1 MKNRVGKA
9 LVALIILFLPLSV
22 SANDYLE
29 KDYHYTVRTGGNG
42 VLHFTIPIWVYGSW
56 NDFYLYCSDGAN
68 DVNDSYLWYSTGE
81 KNPGRG
87 SNDVHRAISFKA
99 ERKGLND
106 KDGAVGEGYLLVHSG
121 GGIVVLKSAYDGVD
135 QQFEPNNQWSGKL
148 QLKRKNDDDHK
159 RITYLEFDWYPPED
173 LDGHDF
179 YVGVSTNIY
188 RKYTGEPCT
197 NCGGDH
203 GHIHWVPMDGEY
215 NGRAS
220 LQTPELYQPY
230 LYTVNASGSAG
241 YGQAA
246 IPYVSYQE
254 PISYT
259 TSSNSA
265 VQPCV
270 TQAGTLYLQTTDQ
283 VQHNYFATFTV
294 WRDKDHSDQATLKTN
309 YVDIPA
315 YHRLYDLK
323 AEEQLDEQNSMTG
336 LNKLTWNIHNP
347 EEEDLVTG
355 DFFEVQRALEAD
367 FSDATSVALVPYMV
381 DTASY
386 AYTDDI
392 TSLKSTTV
400 ADKWTAFSKNYDV
413 YDDEGRVATF
423 SATITS
429 KIVEHGFPVFYRVRR
444 ASSSVWGWENHP
456 FVQNVTI
463 EKNAWLAPLA
473 KEQAP
478 YTKDANFEDN
488 RIVHFN
494 LKIENAIAKQDPTP
508 AEECTYDIHLEDANL
523 FMPVEIAYLR
533 VPDMSTDVS
542 LKYNYKEEGSNDFA
556 LHDYQDM
563 HREEDVFTCTVPLN
577 ATLCVKAYDNWGGQD
592 MTPVVVNGPAK
603 GVVTFIEIQQFA
615 WQLQMSAET
624 DPNGVAA
631 IRDKVVADFN
641 RDSLELVK
649 QDLYANLLPLMK
661 SDDTSPSSRCTWDKN
676 AQIIITKRMTDFGM
690 EQELYVPQDSI
701 VRQEDGSWV
710 AHFTDVADMA
720 CTHYEYFARIDA
732 SRSILNFNNKSYLD
746 PVAITGDDLY
756 TTQVANINSLKATE
770 GTSKQGVILTWN
782 PSAGSLSDYLL
793 LRREFGS
800 NGDYDTLTITTDAGF
815 RDAKALPN
823 KHYEYKLIV
832 RYVCN
837 NNSSSRD
844 ASVEGWRSPYG
855 SIRGRV
861 VFEDGSGC
869 AGVTVKVEAD
879 GQETKTLLTAADGSY
894 FADSLLYDP
903 LGTDYKITPTS
914 EHGVFIHNDNASEHS
929 ATVNISLER
938 TEATGIEFLNTS
950 SVRLTG
956 RVLYEHTTIPVYGAN
971 FKINGKLVS
980 YAGSPV
986 STAHDGTFQLIM
998 PQAPATLQVVMEG
1011 HTFVNDGFL
1020 YINGKDTFSLDKPQ
1034 DGVRFWD
1041 QTTVKLAGRVVGGND
1056 QGKKPLGFG
1065 LSKNNLG
1072 DDLKIVMEL
1081 EGDNISYMVNY
1092 PNDLTIT
1099 ERDTA
1104 FAHLVQTPNGQDT
1117 VGNTDVTF
1125 MQKRIIIH
1133 PDVTT
1138 GEYELDLWPVRYKI
1152 TQITAKGYST
1162 LYGAGQGAETIDLT
1176 NAVNADP
1183 RNINDKDT
1191 VLYQATFNRIYH
1203 SPVELKLTQLHLGM
1217 DCDFYGESIM
1227 KVSTVANTEK
1237 DTLSLVYRDADSTA
1251 AYLFGYPVYAKGS
1264 YTYRAEAFE
1273 EYYYNNDKLSN
1284 VRDQVDMH
1292 GGTLRIHNGLCSN
1305 DETIIR
1311 QLDSL
1316 GRTNFLLSVNDPEF
1330 RVGGEAAL
1338 RTVSVSAEIENAF
1351 IEAEPIRAFITGNRV
1366 EKNSLRYD
1374 TVGFAILDVLR
1385 DPPGEN
1391 SYTWLESGS
1400 TFNCTYALDFDVKA
1414 GLEIGIGF
1422 GSNITNTIGAWA
1434 GAGAGTFAGTDYEV
1448 SKQALINIPLV
1459 FEYKGNDAYSYTVTT
1474 TNRISTSSDHLIVGS
1489 DADVFLG
1496 VSQGVLYGNAKAIR
1510 VIDEDTY
1517 QLRQP
1522 AVESGDLV
1530 VLASGQKTDGRKYYL
1545 VIGSEI
1551 VIGSK
1556 IHDTFAY
1563 TQEHII
1569 NTIMPNLARERNALL
1584 LEGSKEAIQK
1594 LADSTGKE
1602 MYWSHPST
1610 PDSIGLPNQYTV
1622 LLPQGK
1628 NSVAV
1633 DKVNDLNR
1641 RIYYWWRVLRD
1652 NEKQK
1657 INARI
1662 NGHHVGTWSVS
1673 GGATQT
1679 YNKNF
1684 VYGNTY
1690 SWRFTGLDLST
1701 SATNLLGSLSNDVAA
1716 ILDKLDFFGNDANLP
1731 WVIDGHA
1738 PGSKFKVTLKPVL
1751 EANIYIPYSEGK
1763 SYSKST
1769 GFTLSP
1775 NKFGSLTTSVYTEVD
1790 DAFEE
1795 DTKDYREKMH
1805 DSDDLE
1811 LYGSFVFHTDAGASM
1826 CPYEDMEET
1835 RFYSPG
1841 THLNSGTLR
1850 IEDPRMQ
1857 IDVHERS
1864 DVPADKPAIFNLRLS
1879 NEGQVENGLGAI
1891 GTTLILTQTAGSN
1904 PKGAKIYIDGM
1915 PVTGN
1920 GMEFFLASG
1929 QSVSKVMEVYR
1940 GEADDYEDIELRFGS
1955 STCASNADYLTFSV
1969 HYVPSSSDVEISV
1982 PHDKWIMNT
1991 FAAQDSVGYY
2001 LPITIEGFDV
2011 HHRGFDHIEFQYKLT
2026 TQSDDAWVNQCSF
2039 FADKDLYD
2047 AATGNKQMITNGR
2060 INTLR
2065 FYGERDPME
2074 QQYDLRAVTFCRHGS
2089 GFVTKSSKVL
2099 TGIKDTRP
2107 PRVFGYAEPANS
2119 ILGVGDNLK
2128 LRFNEPIAGNY
2139 LDEDNNFQLVG
2150 TTNSTGITSSTSVH
2164 FDGSPQSYAQS
2175 KASRSLAGKSFT
2187 IDVLVKPSVANADE
2201 VFFTHGEQG
2210 KGLVFGKT
2218 KDNRLYVQMGATAAQ
2233 YSKQLEDPMI
2243 AFTRVIVTYDNKT
2256 SKVRFYAGT
2265 LDVTA
2270 VDSAPKESVQ
2280 YNVNAPLCFGKGFNG
2295 NMLEARVWTKALTT
2309 EQIANTHLVR
2319 LTGYEQKLAAYYPMN
2334 EGRGA
2339 TLADK
2344 ANGATLFLEGANWI
2358 VPEGI
2363 SLAFDGSQS
2372 VVLDQDLLSRSEELD
2387 YTLMLWFKTLSTDAT
2402 IFSAGR
2408 LTDTTAAKGTWIGLK
2423 NGELLFRNNTKELSL
2438 STGCADDAWHHF
2450 VLSVNR
2456 TANTVALF
2464 IDGQLRNHIAANE
2477 IGSLS
2482 GKMYLGADGFK
2493 GNIDEFVLY
2502 EQALPKALIEEADN
2516 ISQRGDEMGLIA
2528 YLPFEM
2534 QKENVS
2540 GIYETVFTMNN
2551 RRVFKDLNGNVVN
2564 KIQPLVLEPADVEKM
2579 ADKTNDAPV
2588 RDKSALSKLNFDWA
2602 FNQDELLIN
2611 LNMLDREINKQT
2623 VYVTVRNVEDLNGNR
2638 MVSPVMWQAFVDRNS
2653 LKWSENEIKLQAT
2666 YGEKNAYNRIY
2677 SIKIINQSG
2686 TRHQYTIDAL
2696 PDWLSVD
2703 AEFGSIQPMEEK
2715 TIQFTYNVEM
2725 PVGVFSDLI
2734 YLTDENGLAE
2744 PLRVELTIEAVPPYD
2759 EVDKHK
2765 YPLNMSL
2772 CGEVKLV
2779 KDEKEIYDN
2788 DPDDIIYALFGNECV
2803 GMANVTI
2810 ISQTGVSEVF
2820 LTIHG
2825 SDDMNHQPIR
2835 FQLWQASTGK
2845 LFDLTPDR
2853 KVTFAHGLVLGC
2865 GDEKSVLFT
2874 TGGSQ
2879 TQNIQLE
2886 PGWNWVSTNLNLSAS
2901 KGDLATCM
2909 TADSLWTEGDEI
2921 KNPASRQF
2929 SSYHRDSSCFMG
2941 ELNNLHFSQMYMIY
2955 TKQGNTI
2962 RISGEAL
2969 PQDSMKITFR
2979 GDGQWNVLPC
2989 LLDEPMTLS
2998 EALSGYY
3005 DMATAG
3011 DLIKAQDRFATF
3023 SKEGKWVGDL
3033 ASVRPGEGYFFRRVG
3048 AGTVDVPFYNKNGKA
3063 TIPQQLRLFRNPK
3076 AATNMTMI
3084 AKVEGEGLK
3093 AFINDE
3099 LVGVAT
3105 PIDSLYFLT
3114 IQSDN
3119 IGELRFTTSDGQS
3132 LIPVTENH
3140 APLTLIYDSDAHV
3153 GSLRAPVLLKQ
3164 GDNRPYKIIENN
3176 HVIIIRNNERYD
3188 VTGKKL

>member
-1 MKNRVGKA
+1 MKNRFILA
-9 LVALIILFLPLSV
+9 LMALLFLSLSM
-22 SANDYLE
+22 SAENTYLE

-42 VLHFTIPIWVYGSW
+42 VLHFCIPIWVYGTW
-56 NDFYLYCSDGAN
+56 NDYYLNCSDGAN
-68 DVNDSYLWYSTGE
+68 DNNDSYIWYSVGT
-81 KNPGRG
+81 KDPGRG
-87 SNDVHRAISFKA
+87 HVTRIMSFKA
-99 ERKGLND
+99 ERKGSND
-106 KDGAVGEGYLLVHSG
+106 KDSPIGEGYLLVHSG
-121 GGIVVLKSAYDGVD
+121 EGIVVLKSGYDGVD
-135 QQFEPNNQWSGKL
+135 KQFNADGNWSGKL

-159 RITYLEFDWYPPED
+159 RITYLEFDWYPPES
-173 LDGHDF
+173 LDGQTF
-179 YVGVSTNIY
+179 YVGANANIY
-188 RKYTGEPCT
+188 RKYTGEPCSD
-197 NCGGDH
+197 CGGTD
-203 GHIHWVPMDGEY
+203 GHIHWIPMDGEY
-215 NGRAS
+215 KGRES
-220 LQTPELYQPY
+220 LQTPELFQPY
-230 LYTVNASGSAG
+230 LYAADAAGTTG

-246 IPYVSYQE
+246 IPFVAYQE

-259 TSSNSA
+259 TSLNPTA
-265 VQPCV
+265 QPCLS
-270 TQAGTLYLQTTDQ
+270 QAGTMYLPTTDE
-283 VQHNYFATFTV
+283 VQQNYYATFTV
-294 WRDKDHSDQATLKTN
+294 YRDKDHSDQATLKTN

-323 AEEQLDEQNSMTG
+323 AEELRDDQNSMLG
-336 LNKLTWNIHNP
+336 QNRITWNIHTP
-347 EEEDLVTG
+347 QAEELIPS
-355 DFFEVQRALEAD
+355 DFFEIQRALKPD
-367 FSDATSVALVPYMV
+367 YSDATSLTLQPYAKDSSVYEYV
-381 DTASY
+381 DDVSGLRDASN
-386 AYTDDI
+386 
-392 TSLKSTTV
+392 KNR
-400 ADKWTAFSKNYDV
+400 WTAFSKNYDF
-413 YDDEGRVATF
+413 YNDEGRLATF
-423 SATITS
+423 KATVS
-429 KIVEHGFPVFYRVRR
+429 SDIVEHGMTVYYRVRR
-444 ASSSVWGWENHP
+444 ASAAIWGWENHP
-456 FVQNVTI
+456 FVQSVSV

-478 YTKDANFEDN
+478 YTKDANFDDN

-494 LKIENAIAKQDPTP
+494 FKIDNAVTKQDPTP
-508 AEECTYDIHLEDANL
+508 ADKCTYDIQIDDLSL
-523 FMPVEIAYLR
+523 KMPVNL
-533 VPDMSTDVS
+533 S
-542 LKYNYKEEGSNDFA
+542 LWGEWEYASQTLTYNYKEQGASSYTYDTP
-556 LHDYQDM
+556 
-563 HREEDVFTCTVPLN
+563 REVGTTDNENYHFTVPLYSMLYVHITDAMGN
-577 ATLCVKAYDNWGGQD
+577 EASK
-592 MTPVVVNGPAK
+592 
-603 GVVTFIEIQQFA
+603 EIYVDGLVIGNLWRMMVGAGFYEV
-615 WQLQMSAET
+615 S
-624 DPNGVAA
+624 AA
-631 IRDKVVADFN
+631 IGTHPERV
-641 RDSLELVK
+641 DSLRQVIVDQFMKDSLAKVK
-649 QDLYANLLPLMK
+649 DDLYANLLPMMK
-661 SDDTSPSSRCTWDKN
+661 SDDQDPYARCNWDKN
-676 AQIIITKRMTDFGM
+676 AQLVITKRMTDYGT
-690 EQELYVPQDSI
+690 EQEIRVPNDSI
-701 VRQEDGSWV
+701 KRQADGSWM
-710 AHFTDVADMA
+710 AHMTDVADMP
-720 CTHYEYFARIDA
+720 CTHYQYSVRIDD
-732 SRSILNFNNKSYLD
+732 SRSILNFKDKSSLD
-746 PVAITGDDLY
+746 PIVLTGDDLFS
-756 TTQVANINSLKATE
+756 TQVANINTLQATQ
-770 GTSKQGVILTWN
+770 GTDKQGVIITWE
-782 PSAGSLSDYLL
+782 PTSGSLSDYML
-793 LRREFGS
+793 LRRETTS
-800 NGDYDTLTITTDAGF
+800 NGDYDTLTITNEAGF
-815 RDAKALPN
+815 RDAQALPN
-823 KHYEYKLIV
+823 THYEYKLVV
-832 RYVCN
+832 RYICN

-879 GQETKTLLTAADGSY
+879 GKEVKTLVTDADGGY

-914 EHGVFIHNDNASEHS
+914 EHGVFIHNDIASEHS
-929 ATVNISLER
+929 AIVNISLER
-938 TEATGIEFLNTS
+938 TEVKNVEFLNTS

-986 STAHDGTFQLIM
+986 STAHDGTFQLVM

-1056 QGKKPLGFG
+1056 QAKKPLGFG

-1099 ERDTA
+1099 ERDTS
-1104 FAHLVQTPNGQDT
+1104 FAHLVKTAESIDT
-1117 VGNTDVTF
+1117 VGNTSATI

-1133 PDVTT
+1133 PDQET
-1138 GEYELDLWPVRYKI
+1138 GEYEIDLWPVRYKV

-1162 LYGAGQGAETIDLT
+1162 LYGAGQGAATVDLT
-1176 NAVNADP
+1176 NAVVANP
-1183 RNINDKDT
+1183 EVINGKDT
-1191 VLYQATFNRIYH
+1191 TYYQATFNRIYH
-1203 SPVELKLTQLHLGM
+1203 SPIELQLTQLNFGI
-1217 DCDFYGESIM
+1217 DCDYFGESQL
-1227 KVSTVANTEK
+1227 KVSSVVNKETTPISV
-1237 DTLSLVYRDADSTA
+1237 VCRDADSTA
-1251 AYLFGYPVYAKGS
+1251 YYLFGHPIYKEGQYS
-1264 YTYRAEAFE
+1264 YRAEAFE
-1273 EYYYNNDKLSN
+1273 QYFYNNDPLAGA
-1284 VRDQVDMH
+1284 RDQVNMH
-1292 GGTLRIHNGLCSN
+1292 GGTLRIHNGLYSN
-1305 DETIIR
+1305 DQTILR
-1311 QLDSL
+1311 QLDTL
-1316 GRTNFLLSVNDPEF
+1316 GRATFELNVGAPNF
-1330 RVGGEAAL
+1330 RVSGEAAM
-1338 RTVSVSAEIENAF
+1338 RTVSVSAEIENEF
-1351 IEAEPIRAFITGNRV
+1351 IEAEPIQAFITGNRT
-1366 EKNSLRYD
+1366 EQHTIRHD

-1391 SYTWLESGS
+1391 SYAWIEEGT
-1400 TFNCTYALDFDVKA
+1400 TYSYSQAVDFDINV
-1414 GLEIGIGF
+1414 GVEIGIGW
-1422 GSNITNTIGAWA
+1422 GANVSNTIGAW
-1434 GAGAGTFAGTDYEV
+1434 GGVGGGTFAGMDYVV
-1448 SKQALINIPLV
+1448 SKQIMMEIPLS
-1459 FEYKGNDAYSYTVTT
+1459 FEYKGNDAYTYSFTT
-1474 TNRISTSSDHLIVGS
+1474 TDRIQTSSDNLIVGS
-1489 DADVFLG
+1489 DADIFLG
-1496 VSQGVLYGNAKAIR
+1496 VAQGLLTGQARAIR

-1517 QLRQP
+1517 KERKP
-1522 AVESGDLV
+1522 AVDAGTLV
-1530 VLASGQKTDGRKYYL
+1530 VLASGQANGKNYYL
-1545 VIGSEI
+1545 VIGTEI
-1551 VIGSK
+1551 VYKGTI
-1556 IHDTFAY
+1556 DDAFAY
-1563 TQEHII
+1563 TQEHIV
-1569 NTIMPNLARERNALL
+1569 NTIIPDLKRERNSLIL
-1584 LEGSKEAIQK
+1584 MGTKDEVQK
-1594 LADSTGKE
+1594 LANSTDSVL
-1602 MYWSHPST
+1602 YWNKATDMSKFGEE
-1610 PDSIGLPNQYTV
+1610 DQYEV
-1622 LLPQGK
+1622 ISPANSSK
-1628 NSVAV
+1628 NGTNRV
-1633 DKVNDLNR
+1633 KMLNY
-1641 RIYYWWRVLRD
+1641 RIKQWKDALVE

-1657 INARI
+1657 INARKEE
-1662 NGHHVGTWSVS
+1662 NRVGTWSVS
-1673 GGATQT
+1673 GGVTRSHSD
-1679 YNKNF
+1679 NF
-1684 VYGNTY
+1684 AYGNTY
-1690 SWRFTGLDLST
+1690 TWRFTGLDVSAAST
-1701 SATNLLGSLSNDVAA
+1701 NVLGAISNDVMEL
-1716 ILDKLDFFGNDANLP
+1716 LDAFEDVMGEELAP
-1731 WVIDGHA
+1731 WTVDGHA
-1738 PGSKFKVTLKPVL
+1738 PGSKFKVTLKPILDV
-1751 EANIYIPYSEGK
+1751 AVHIPYSKGK
-1763 SYSKST
+1763 STNKST
-1769 GFTLSP
+1769 GFTLAP
-1775 NKFGSLTTSVYTEVD
+1775 NKFGSLTVSVYTEKDTIFEKVSKKYRD
-1790 DAFEE
+1790 KMYDA
-1795 DTKDYREKMH
+1795 
-1805 DSDDLE
+1805 DSMRV
-1811 LYGSFVFHTDAGASM
+1811 YGSYIFFTEGGASM
-1826 CPYEDMEET
+1826 CPYEGPEKP
-1835 RFYSPG
+1835 RFYDND
-1841 THLNSGTLR
+1841 TELNHGTLKL
-1850 IEDPRMQ
+1850 EDPHMQ
-1857 IDVHERS
+1857 IDTHERS
-1864 DVPADKPAIFNLRLS
+1864 DIPADKPAIFNLQLS

-1940 GEADDYEDIELRFGS
+1940 GEADDYENIELRFGS

-2001 LPITIEGFDV
+2001 LPVTIEGFDV
-2011 HHRGFDHIEFQYKLT
+2011 NHRGFDHIEFQYKLT

-2164 FDGSPQSYAQS
+2164 FDGSPQSYAQT

-2218 KDNRLYVQMGATAAQ
+2218 KDNRLYVQMGAAAAQ

-2243 AFTRVIVTYDNKT
+2243 AFTRVIVTYDNNT

-2339 TLADK
+2339 TLTDK
-2344 ANGATLFLEGANWI
+2344 ANGATLFLEGVNWI

-2363 SLAFDGSQS
+2363 SLAFDGSQP

-2423 NGELLFRNNTKELSL
+2423 NGELLFRNNAKELSL

-2464 IDGQLRNHIAANE
+2464 IDGQLRNHIAASE

-2482 GKMYLGADGFK
+2482 GKMYLGSDGFK

-2989 LLDEPMTLS
+2989 LLDEPMSLS

-3033 ASVRPGEGYFFRRVG
+3033 ASMRPGEGYFFRRVG

-3099 LVGVAT
+3099 LVGEAT